1 MMARV
6 GSPGKTCKMKK
17 LIEEMRRTVRT
28 TETAFFSRY
37 LRRFVEPP
45 PRHLVTGCPTLPSSC
60 RGREVDSRLVGLLL
74 VPSPNQQYGRQS
86 HGRNHDHDRD
96 GRDHDWIQPL
106 RPGVNWGQRDRHG
119 LLLAGD

>member
-45 PRHLVTGCPTLPSSC
+45 PRHLVTSCPTLWRHVLGGRSILASSA
-60 RGREVDSRLVGLLL
+60 SF
-74 VPSPNQQYGRQS
+74 
-86 HGRNHDHDRD
+86 
-96 GRDHDWIQPL
+96 
-106 RPGVNWGQRDRHG
+106 
-119 LLLAGD
+119 

>member
-1 MMARV
+1 MGSERSRQRALPICLPVQLPPAPTSPPLGMMARV

-45 PRHLVTGCPTLPSSC
+45 PRHLVTGCPTLLASC
-60 RGREVDSRLVGLLL
+60 LGREVDSRLLGLLL
-74 VPSPNQQYGRQS
+74 VPSPNQQ
-86 HGRNHDHDRD
+86 HGR
-96 GRDHDWIQPL
+96 
-106 RPGVNWGQRDRHG
+106 
-119 LLLAGD
+119 